1 MELGG
6 PADLSVSA
14 ARLGEVGGCL
24 EDRFKG
30 CRRACSS
37 LSASIMWW
45 FFFDLILLNI
55 TLDPVQFF
63 NGCCVL
69 FFWFVQF
76 WLRSWAACWICS
88 ICVRRCPHFQP
99 LYKKKIVF
107 FFILSLRMQFNFYFF
122 SCWCVLG
129 WRWLRRGIRRWH
141 VWVWQRIWL
150 SGWNAFVYR
159 DADPQGRQEW
169 RPDMVHTLPL
179 CYLLLLSSIA
189 SLMTRLA
196 YC

>member
-99 LYKKKIVF
+99 LYKKEDRLFFHPLITNAIQFLF
-107 FFILSLRMQFNFYFF
+107 FFMLVCFRMAMATERDTAMACMGLAANMTLRMK
-122 SCWCVLG
+122 CICL
-129 WRWLRRGIRRWH
+129 
-141 VWVWQRIWL
+141 QRCR
-150 SGWNAFVYR
+150 S
-159 DADPQGRQEW
+159 
-169 RPDMVHTLPL
+169 
-179 CYLLLLSSIA
+179 
-189 SLMTRLA
+189 TR
-196 YC
+196 